1 MPTKPFRALDHEGD
15 PEVRALLEDLDPP
28 KDLAPPPGRHRDH
41 EVSAA
46 ANALSEES
54 KGQIIDLYLDALD
67 QIRVLRAETKKLTAQ
82 VKKLEDT
89 RDWGGS

>member
-1 MPTKPFRALDHEGD
+1 M
-15 PEVRALLEDLDPP
+15 
-28 KDLAPPPGRHRDH
+28 
-41 EVSAA
+41 SAA

-89 RDWGGS
+89 RDWGGG